1 MFDIC
6 VKVLQVIRVQ
16 RKAVTAIFAFCMLV
30 NALIP
35 SGMRVFNAVQAN
47 ARQAFENT
55 RAVNGLF
62 SASSVPLE
70 TLKDLLTRSN
80 HINTGYSPRS
90 GADPD
95 KDKDTSSSYFLNG
108 FTGAARLFASFNLC
122 PWLVPWAMASG
133 YGSGFRREVFQVHWP
148 PGSGVFVYLLL
159 LSFLVLLSRKS
170 DVPAVAL
177 PFRKL

>member
-133 YGSGFRREVFQVHWP
+133 YGWFPKGGL
-148 PGSGVFVYLLL
+148 PGPLAPRQWCLCLFIAAFIFSAAFKEERCACCC
-159 LSFLVLLSRKS
+159 SAF
-170 DVPAVAL
+170 P
-177 PFRKL
+177 